1 MKATI
6 SEDSDFQIV
15 PSKYN
20 GQLNY
25 WILVNSK
32 GDIEIR
38 VKNEES
44 VFVTY
49 ESMKEKVEELL
60 LIDNKELA
68 ADLKSI
74 LTFADMRRLETKY
87 QE

>member
-1 MKATI
+1 MNKNP
-6 SEDSDFQIV
+6 DDFQIV

-25 WILVNSK
+25 WILVNSE

-38 VKNEES
+38 TKGEDS

-49 ESMKEKVEELL
+49 EQMKQRVEELL
-60 LIDNKELA
+60 QVDNPDLA
-68 ADLKSI
+68 AAMKSI
-74 LTFADMRRLETKY
+74 LTFADMRRLTTSP
-87 QE
+87 